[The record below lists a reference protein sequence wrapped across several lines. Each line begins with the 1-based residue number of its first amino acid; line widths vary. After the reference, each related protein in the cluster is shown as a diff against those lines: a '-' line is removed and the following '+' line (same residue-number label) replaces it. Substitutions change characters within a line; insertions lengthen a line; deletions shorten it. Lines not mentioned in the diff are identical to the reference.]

1 MLAVRRR
8 IASVGAV
15 AVLALAIAGCGGS
28 DESGSAPAVSGGQGG
43 TLRWALAD
51 RPAALD
57 PLFAITPSEK
67 LVSRQIHEPL
77 VEELGGPFDDPRR
90 LPGLALSARPS
101 SDDRVWRLAL
111 RPGIRF
117 QDGTPLDAQAVV
129 ANAQRWQA
137 LSSRSGLPPEPELFV
152 FSPRPDQVTFKLAL
166 GDPRF
171 DRRLAS
177 PRLGLVSPRVLRE
190 AAGSPLTPGQAS
202 ESGTGPFELRER
214 SKDGLLLA
222 RNSDWWGTD
231 RGLGPAIDQL
241 ELPIVP
247 DPDDRLSELRDGSVE
262 VASELRPAKARRLRG
277 DPLLTALPDGYGTA
291 TGIERSVRGIPPGIP
306 APALNGVWLTRISPE

>member
-1 MLAVRRR
+1 MRAL
-8 IASVGAV
+8 GATALV
-15 AVLALAIAGCGGS
+15 ALAIAGCGGS
-28 DESGSAPAVSGGQGG
+28 DDSAAGGAAISGGQGG

-51 RPAALD
+51 RPHQLD
-57 PLFAITPSEK
+57 PLYASTPSEK

-90 LPGLALSARPS
+90 LPGVALSARPS
-101 SDDRVWRLAL
+101 GGDSVWVLRL

-137 LSSRSGLPPEPELFV
+137 LSTQSGLPPEPELFV
-152 FSPRPDQVTFKLAL
+152 FSPRPDQVTFKLAI
-166 GDPRF
+166 GDPGF

-190 AAGSPLTPGQAS
+190 AGGLALSLGQAS

-214 SKDGLLLA
+214 SRDELLLA

-241 ELPIVP
+241 ELPVVSGP
-247 DPDDRLSELRDGSVE
+247 EERLSDLRDGSVD
-262 VASELRPAKARRLRG
+262 VAAQLRPTEARKLR
-277 DPLLTALPDGYGTA
+277 DEPLLTAVPDGYGTA

-306 APALNGVWLTRISPE
+306 APSLNGVWLTRISPE